1 MKNKI
6 IKYMISIGINPI
18 KFVDFVDFGTEE
30 PLKQEL
36 DIIQKEEKSIS
47 IFDIIL
53 IFAIIIVGVFLA
65 AIFL

>member
-6 IKYMISIGINPI
+6 IKYMVSIGINPI
-18 KFVDFVDFGTEE
+18 KFVDFVNLGIEE
-30 PLKQEL
+30 SLKQEL